1 MNQNNIKNME
11 RKWYKEVDGK
21 LVEAPQSI
29 ETNNGIMYNYNCDSN
44 EQMLREDGYLPEDE
58 I

>member
-1 MNQNNIKNME
+1 ME

-29 ETNNGIMYNYNCDSN
+29 TTENGIMYNYNCEAN
-44 EQMLREDGYLPEDE
+44 EEMLRRDGYIPEDE
-58 I
+58 KG